1 MSEVADLWVTLRS
14 ETAPFVRGM
23 TQASQ
28 TGESFTQRMG
38 GLSGMLTKVGQA
50 TTVVGLGFVAYGVKA
65 AGDFQQKMNLLVTAC
80 GESTSK
86 LKQVSD
92 GVLSLARETGT
103 STNELSDGMY
113 QVEKAGYRGA
123 DGLKVLKAA
132 AQGAREEGASLK
144 DVTNAMTSVMASYHL
159 KASDSVNVMNAIK
172 TAAGEGK
179 VTMEE
184 FSGAL
189 STVIPIASA
198 NKISFAEVGGAI
210 ATLSQHGTSA
220 REATQELA
228 STIKSLAAPNGV
240 AIQEM
245 QRLGVSSMDV
255 STKLGQRGLTGTLD
269 LLSQTVLSKMGPSG
283 TVLLDSFN
291 KTKQAGADLRTMLQ
305 SMPAPVQK
313 LATDLQTGA
322 ITTGAFTK
330 AIKALP
336 ADQNAMGAQFK
347 TLLQKT
353 EGFNAELKKGGPAAQ
368 TYTDAIK
375 KMTGGAIGL
384 NTTLQ
389 LTGENT
395 DGFKDRVDK
404 VAKSMK
410 DGGKDVEGWALTQQS
425 FNVQMTKLKETVTTT
440 AITIGTQLIPVIL
453 AVVTFFQQHKMATEA
468 LAIAIGVVLTG
479 SVIKF
484 IAGAVSPLIKAVGG
498 IGSAIGKIPWGSV
511 ASGFDTIRL
520 RGMMAMDG
528 VRSGAS
534 AMRAGVT
541 SALDTV
547 RLKGMYAW
555 DGIKAGAS
563 TAGTAVANF
572 GRSVGTAAASAG
584 KAAWSGLASGIA
596 TVGTAMKTAALASL
610 DFMKSM
616 AASAVA
622 GLRAAAAWTAQ
633 KVALIASAV
642 AEKAAAVAQWA
653 LNVAMDANP
662 ISLIILAIA
671 ALVAAIVFIATKTTW
686 FQTAWSTT
694 WNVIKA
700 VGLAVWN
707 ALKTAFTATIN
718 FFVSLWQTVSG
729 ALSSAWS
736 ATWNAIKS
744 VATSVWSSIKSAI
757 VTAVMAVYNFV
768 QSQIAMLQ
776 AIWNAALNRIKSIA
790 SSVWNSIKST
800 ITNAINNARLA
811 VERAIIGINN
821 VIAGIQGKVM
831 GALRGAASWL
841 VNAGRNIIDG
851 LISGIKSAIGK
862 VKDTLSGLTD
872 MLPSWKGP
880 PARDKVLLHGA
891 GQLIIEGLVNGMNSR
906 FTDVQNAAVGIGKG
920 TVNAFSDELEIR
932 SPSRKFAALGGYV
945 MHGLLDGLNG
955 STASVKAATNHIAR
969 SLYVD
974 FGTAQKG
981 LQRTVA
987 NDNAALLRLANNR
1000 DAVAAR
1006 IKTAQAS
1013 LASIQKDWVKE
1024 RDSVAAGMMQNVS
1037 IITSSPDATRP
1048 MAASD
1053 VVSSMSAQVQK
1064 ATQFAADL
1072 QALRAKGL
1080 STDQIS
1086 QLATAGVDQAG
1097 ATADALASASK
1108 AQIAQMNSMKAG
1120 MQKAADGTGAAVAD
1134 SMYGAGI
1141 QSAQGLIKGLQSQEK
1156 AIQTQML
1163 KIAKGM
1169 QTAIKSA
1176 LGIRS
1181 PSTVFA
1187 ALGQFVPQGL
1197 AKGIQDATHHAT
1209 TAVRGL
1215 AGAVT
1220 GAGALTAP
1228 GLAMGGGTTIINNY
1242 NSVTIAPQGSILAE
1256 RDLRDTV
1263 QQQML
1268 QLGGRNSQTYQSFN
1282 R

>member
-28 TGESFTQRMG
+28 TGETFTQRMG
-38 GLSGMLTKVGQA
+38 GLSGMLTKVGKA

-65 AGDFQQKMNLLVTAC
+65 AGDFQQQMNLLVTAC

-86 LKQVSD
+86 LKMVSD

-103 STNELSDGMY
+103 STKELADGMY

-159 KASDSVNVMNAIK
+159 KASDSVSVMNAIK

-179 VTMEE
+179 ITMEE

-198 NKISFAEVGGAI
+198 NKISFAQVGGAI
-210 ATLSQHGTSA
+210 ATLTQHGTSA

-228 STIKSLAAPNGV
+228 STIRSLAAPNNV

-245 QRLGVSSMDV
+245 QRLGLSSTDV

-269 LLSQTVLSKMGPSG
+269 LLSQTVLSKMGKSG

-291 KTKQAGADLRTMLQ
+291 KTKQAGADLQTMLK

-322 ITTGAFTK
+322 ISTGAFAK

-336 ADQNAMGAQFK
+336 ADQNAMGNQFK

-353 EGFNAELKKGGPAAQ
+353 NGFNAELKKGGPAAQ
-368 TYTDAIK
+368 TYTEAIK
-375 KMTGGAIGL
+375 KMAGGAIGL

-395 DGFKDRVDK
+395 EGFKERVDK
-404 VAKSMK
+404 VAKSMQ
-410 DGGKDVEGWALTQQS
+410 DGGKDVEGWDITQKS
-425 FNVQMTKLKETVTTT
+425 FNVQMGKLKEAVTTT

-453 AVVTFFQQHKMATEA
+453 AVVTFFEQHKMATEA
-468 LAIAIGVVLTG
+468 LAMAIGVVLTG

-498 IGSAIGKIPWGSV
+498 IGSALGKVPWGSV
-511 ASGFDTIRL
+511 ASGASSAFDTAR
-520 RGMMAMDG
+520 R
-528 VRSGAS
+528 R
-534 AMRAGVT
+534 
-541 SALDTV
+541 
-547 RLKGMYAW
+547 GMYAW
-555 DGIKAGAS
+555 DGIKSGAASAGS
-563 TAGTAVANF
+563 AVANF
-572 GRSVGTAAASAG
+572 GRTVATATASAG
-584 KAAWSGLASGIA
+584 KAAWSGLVSGISG
-596 TVGTAMKTAALASL
+596 VGVAMKAAAVASL

-633 KVALIASAV
+633 KAALLASAI
-642 AEKAAAVAQWA
+642 AEKAATAAQWL
-653 LNVAMDANP
+653 LNLAMDANP
-662 ISLIILAIA
+662 IGLIILAIA
-671 ALVAAIVFIATKTTW
+671 ALVTAIIFIATKTTW
-686 FQTAWSTT
+686 FQTIWSFT
-694 WNVIKA
+694 WNAIKTA
-700 VGLAVWN
+700 GLAVWN

-729 ALSSAWS
+729 TLSAAWS
-736 ATWNAIKS
+736 ATWNAIKA
-744 VATSVWSSIKSAI
+744 VASAVWTAIKTLITGAI
-757 VTAVMAVYNFV
+757 IAVYTIV
-768 QSQIAMLQ
+768 QTQVLMLQ
-776 AIWNAALNRIKSIA
+776 AIWNAALNGIKSVA
-790 SSVWNSIKST
+790 SSVWNAIRST
-800 ITNAINNARLA
+800 ITNAINSAKSA
-811 VERAIIGINN
+811 VGSAMSAVYGFISGLQSKAI
-821 VIAGIQGKVM
+821 
-831 GALRGAASWL
+831 GALRGAGQWL
-841 VNAGRNIIDG
+841 ISAGRDLIQG
-851 LISGIKSAIGK
+851 LLGGISSMAGAVVDK
-862 VKDTLSGLTD
+862 VKSLASSAVSGFKS
-872 MLPSWKGP
+872 ML
-880 PARDKVLLHGA
+880 
-891 GQLIIEGLVNGMNSR
+891 
-906 FTDVQNAAVGIGKG
+906 GI
-920 TVNAFSDELEIR
+920 S
-932 SPSRKFAALGGYV
+932 SPSRVFRELGGYV
-945 MHGLLDGLNG
+945 THGLVEGLTG
-955 STASVKAATNHIAR
+955 STAKVKTATTHIAR

-974 FGTAQKG
+974 FGNAAKG

-1006 IKTAQAS
+1006 IKATQSS
-1013 LASIQKDWVKE
+1013 LAGLQKDWVKE

-1037 IITSSPDATRP
+1037 IITSASDATRP
-1048 MAASD
+1048 MVASD
-1053 VVSSMSAQVQK
+1053 VVTSMSQQVQR

-1097 ATADALASASK
+1097 ATAAALAGASK
-1108 AQIAQMNSMKAG
+1108 AQIAQMNSMRSG
-1120 MQKAADGTGAAVAD
+1120 MQKAANGAGAAVAD

-1141 QSAQGLIKGLQSQEK
+1141 ESAQGLIKGLQSQEK
-1156 AIQTQML
+1156 AIQNQML
-1163 KIAKGM
+1163 RIAKSM
-1169 QTAIKSA
+1169 QAVIKSA

-1181 PSTVFA
+1181 PSRVFA
-1187 ALGQFVPQGL
+1187 ELGQFVPQGL
-1197 AKGIQDATHHAT
+1197 AQGIQNAAHHAT
-1209 TAVRGL
+1209 SAARGL
-1215 AGAVT
+1215 ASAVT
-1220 GAGALTAP
+1220 GAGALGAP
-1228 GLAMGGGTTIINNY
+1228 GLAMGGGGTTIINNY
-1242 NSVTIAPQGSILAE
+1242 SVTISAQGSILAE
-1256 RDLRDTV
+1256 RDLRDKV
-1263 QQQML
+1263 EQQMVR
-1268 QLGGRNSQTYQSFN
+1268 LGARNSTTYPSYQST

>member
-80 GESTSK
+80 GESSSK
-86 LKQVSD
+86 LKLVSD

-103 STNELSDGMY
+103 STNELADGMY

-179 VTMEE
+179 ITMEE

-228 STIKSLAAPNGV
+228 STIRSLAAPNNV

-245 QRLGVSSMDV
+245 QRLGLSSTDV

-269 LLSQTVLSKMGPSG
+269 LLSQTVLSKMGKSG

-291 KTKQAGADLRTMLQ
+291 KTKQASADLQTMLK

-322 ITTGAFTK
+322 MSTGAFAK

-336 ADQNAMGAQFK
+336 ADQNAMGNQFK

-353 EGFNAELKKGGPAAQ
+353 TGFNAELKKGGPAAQ

-375 KMTGGAIGL
+375 KMAGGATGL

-410 DGGKDVEGWALTQQS
+410 DGGKDVEGWDITQKS
-425 FNVQMTKLKETVTTT
+425 FNVQMGKLKEAVTTA
-440 AITIGTQLIPVIL
+440 AITVGAKLIPVIL
-453 AVVTFFQQHKMATEA
+453 SVVTFFEQHKTATEA
-468 LAIAIGVVLTG
+468 LAVAIGIVLTG
-479 SVIKF
+479 SVVKF
-484 IAGAVSPLIKAVGG
+484 IASAVSPLVKAVGG
-498 IGSAIGKIPWGSV
+498 IGSAIGKIPWGSIT
-511 ASGFDTIRL
+511 SGFDTLRL

-528 VRSGAS
+528 VRTGAS
-534 AMRAGVT
+534 AMRTGFT

-555 DGIKAGAS
+555 DGIKSGAS
-563 TAGTAVANF
+563 KAGTAVADF

-584 KAAWSGLASGIA
+584 SSAWTGLVNGIKGVGGALKSAS
-596 TVGTAMKTAALASL
+596 LASL
-610 DFMKSM
+610 DFIKSM

-622 GLRAAAAWTAQ
+622 GIRAAAAWTAQ
-633 KVALIASAV
+633 KISLIASAI
-642 AEKAAAVAQWA
+642 AEKAAATAQWL
-653 LNVAMDANP
+653 LNLAMDANP
-662 ISLIILAIA
+662 IGLIIIAIV
-671 ALVAAIVFIATKTTW
+671 ALVGIIILIATKTTW
-686 FQTAWSTT
+686 FQTVWSFT
-694 WNVIKA
+694 WNIIKT

-718 FFVSLWQTVSG
+718 FFVSLWQTVSN

-736 ATWNAIKS
+736 AVWNGIKSVASTVWNAIK
-744 VATSVWSSIKSAI
+744 TAI
-757 VTAVMAVYNFV
+757 STAIIAVYTVV
-768 QSQIAMLQ
+768 QSNINMLRDL
-776 AIWNAALNRIKSIA
+776 WNAALNRIKSIA

-800 ITNAINNARLA
+800 ITNAINNAKMAVQLA
-811 VERAIIGINN
+811 MIAVYNF
-821 VIAGIQGKVM
+821 IAGLQSKAI
-831 GALRGAASWL
+831 GALRGAGTWL
-841 VNAGRNIIDG
+841 INAGRDLIRG
-851 LISGIKSAIGK
+851 LLGGISDMAGAVVDK
-862 VKDTLSGLTD
+862 VKNLASSAVSGFKS
-872 MLPSWKGP
+872 ML
-880 PARDKVLLHGA
+880 
-891 GQLIIEGLVNGMNSR
+891 
-906 FTDVQNAAVGIGKG
+906 GI
-920 TVNAFSDELEIR
+920 S
-932 SPSRKFAALGGYV
+932 SPSRVFNELGGYV
-945 MHGLLDGLNG
+945 MHGLVDGLTG
-955 STASVKAATNHIAR
+955 STAKVKSATTHIAR

-974 FGTAQKG
+974 FGDSAKG

-1006 IKTAQAS
+1006 IKTTQSS

-1037 IITSSPDATRP
+1037 IITNAPNANRP

-1053 VVSSMSAQVQK
+1053 VLTSMSQQVQK

-1080 STDQIS
+1080 STEQIS
-1086 QLATAGVDQAG
+1086 QLATAGVEQAG
-1097 ATADALASASK
+1097 ATAEALASASK
-1108 AQIAQMNSMKAG
+1108 GQIAQLNSMKAG

-1141 QSAQGLIKGLQSQEK
+1141 ESAQGLIKGLQSQEK
-1156 AIQTQML
+1156 AIQNQML

-1181 PSTVFA
+1181 PSKVFA
-1187 ALGQFVPQGL
+1187 ELGSFVPQGL
-1197 AKGIQDATHHAT
+1197 AQGIQDAAHHAT
-1209 TAVRGL
+1209 TAARGL
-1215 AGAVT
+1215 AHAVS
-1220 GAGALTAP
+1220 GAGVLSTP
-1228 GLAMGGGTTIINNY
+1228 GLAMGGGGTVVNNY
-1242 NSVTIAPQGSILAE
+1242 YSVTISPQGSIFAE

-1263 QQQML
+1263 EKQMVR
-1268 QLGGRNSQTYQSFN
+1268 LGGRNSQTWQSYQST

>member
-1 MSEVADLWVTLRS
+1 MSEVADLFVRLRA
-14 ETAPFVRGM
+14 ETAPFVSGM
-23 TQASQ
+23 TQAGAS
-28 TGESFTQRMG
+28 GETFTQRMG
-38 GLSGMLTKVGQA
+38 GLSGMLTKVGKA

-65 AGDFQQKMNLLVTAC
+65 AGDFQQQMNLLVTAC

-86 LKQVSD
+86 LKMVSD

-103 STNELSDGMY
+103 STKELADGMY

-159 KASDSVNVMNAIK
+159 KASDSVSVMNAIK

-179 VTMEE
+179 ITMEE

-198 NKISFAEVGGAI
+198 NKISFAQVGGAI
-210 ATLSQHGTSA
+210 ATLTQHGTSA

-228 STIKSLAAPNGV
+228 ATIRSLAAPNNV
-240 AIQEM
+240 AVQEM
-245 QRLGVSSMDV
+245 QRLGLSSTDV

-269 LLSQTVLSKMGPSG
+269 LLSQTVLSKMGKSG

-291 KTKQAGADLRTMLQ
+291 KTKQASADLQTMLK

-322 ITTGAFTK
+322 MSTGAFAK

-336 ADQNAMGAQFK
+336 ADQNAMGNQFK

-353 EGFNAELKKGGPAAQ
+353 TGFNAELKKGGPAAQ
-368 TYTDAIK
+368 TYTEAIK
-375 KMTGGAIGL
+375 KMAGGAIGL

-395 DGFKDRVDK
+395 DGFKERVDK

-410 DGGKDVEGWALTQQS
+410 DGGKDVEGWDITQKS
-425 FNVQMTKLKETVTTT
+425 FNVQMGKLKEAVTTT

-453 AVVTFFQQHKMATEA
+453 SVVSFFEQHKTATEG

-479 SVIKF
+479 SVLKF
-484 IAGAVSPLIKAVGG
+484 IAGAVSPLFKAVTG
-498 IGSAIGKIPWGSV
+498 IAGVIKKVPWGSV
-511 ASGFDTIRL
+511 ASGASSAFDT
-520 RGMMAMDG
+520 M
-528 VRSGAS
+528 
-534 AMRAGVT
+534 
-541 SALDTV
+541 

-555 DGIKAGAS
+555 DGLKSGAS
-563 TAGTAVANF
+563 KAGTAVANF

-584 KAAWSGLASGIA
+584 RAAWSGLASGIS
-596 TVGTAMKTAALASL
+596 TVGTAMRTAALASL

-633 KVALIASAV
+633 KIALIATTV

-662 ISLIILAIA
+662 ISLIILALA
-671 ALVAAIVFIATKTTW
+671 ALVAAIVFIAVKTTW
-686 FQTAWSTT
+686 FQTAWTFT
-694 WNVIKA
+694 WNAIKT

-707 ALKTAFTATIN
+707 ALKTAFAATIN
-718 FFVSLWQTVSG
+718 FFVSIWQTVSS
-729 ALSSAWS
+729 ALAGAWS
-736 ATWNAIKS
+736 TAWNAIKAVASVVWNAIKS
-744 VATSVWSSIKSAI
+744 AI
-757 VTAVMAVYNFV
+757 ANAIMAIYTAV
-768 QSQIAMLQ
+768 QSRINELRSM
-776 AIWNAALNRIKSIA
+776 WNSALNSIKSIA
-790 SSVWNSIKST
+790 SSAWNSIRST
-800 ITNAINNARLA
+800 ITNAINSARQA
-811 VERAIIGINN
+811 VQTAVAGILNL
-821 VIAGIQGKVM
+821 ITGIQGKVM
-831 GALRGAASWL
+831 GALRGAGSWL
-841 VNAGRNIIDG
+841 VSAGRDIING
-851 LISGIKSAIGK
+851 LLNGIESAFGK
-862 VKDTLSGLTD
+862 VQSTLSHLTSL
-872 MLPSWKGP
+872 LPSWKGP
-880 PARDKVLLHGA
+880 PARDRVLLHGA
-891 GQLIIEGLVNGMNSR
+891 GQMIIEGLVNGMNSR
-906 FTDVQNAAVGIGKG
+906 FANVQSAAVGIAQG
-920 TVNAFSDELEIR
+920 TVSAFADELEIR

-945 MHGLLDGLNG
+945 MHGLLQGLTG
-955 STASVKAATNHIAR
+955 STASVKTATTHIAR

-974 FGTAQKG
+974 FGTAQKS
-981 LQRTVA
+981 LQRLVA
-987 NDNAALLRLANNR
+987 NDNSALLRLANNR
-1000 DAVAAR
+1000 DSVAAR
-1006 IKTAQAS
+1006 IKAAQSS
-1013 LASIQKDWVKE
+1013 LTSLQKDWTKE
-1024 RDSVAAGMMQNVS
+1024 RDAVSAGMMQNVS
-1037 IITSSPDATRP
+1037 IITASPDATRP

-1053 VVSSMSAQVQK
+1053 VLNSMSAQVAK

-1072 QALRAKGL
+1072 QVLRSKGL

-1097 ATADALASASK
+1097 ATATALAAASK
-1108 AQIAQMNSMKAG
+1108 SQIMQMNTMRAG
-1120 MQKAADGTGAAVAD
+1120 MQKAANGTGAAVAD

-1156 AIQTQML
+1156 AIQAQMV
-1163 KIAKGM
+1163 KIAKSM
-1169 QTAIKSA
+1169 QSAIKKA

-1181 PSTVFA
+1181 PSRVFA
-1187 ALGQFVPQGL
+1187 DLGQFVPQGL
-1197 AKGIQDATHHAT
+1197 AQGIQDATHHAT
-1209 TAVRGL
+1209 TAARGL
-1215 AGAVT
+1215 ATAVT
-1220 GAGALTAP
+1220 GAGALGTP
-1228 GLAMGGGTTIINNY
+1228 GLAMGGGGATIINNY
-1242 NSVTIAPQGSILAE
+1242 SVTISAQGSILAE
-1256 RDLRDTV
+1256 RDLRDKV
-1263 QQQML
+1263 EQQMVR
-1268 QLGGRNSQTYQSFN
+1268 LGARNSQTWQSYQST